1 MFLKA
6 NAKLIIFIKEPWGG
20 NTRSLFSPHYLFL
33 HCLQSG
39 GGGCVFDRCEFKPQV
54 AYTCTQCLGTSRMPI
69 ALRKVALPS
78 STHSRLCVE
87 LLPGNRLDR
96 TQLL

>member
-1 MFLKA
+1 MQGFFLFF
-6 NAKLIIFIKEPWGG
+6 FIAHS
-20 NTRSLFSPHYLFL
+20 RFL

-39 GGGCVFDRCEFKPQV
+39 GCVFVRCKFKRQV
-54 AYTCTQCLGTSRMPI
+54 PHTHTQRLGTSRMPI

-87 LLPGNRLDR
+87 LLPGNHLDR